1 MDYSLEAQP
10 PAAEQQL
17 RDLLI
22 KTLTARTHWVFLPS
36 LECIPL
42 MLELEDRF
50 YSHSPADF
58 QTYILPVRGAYE
70 VTVASKRCCNAQQL
84 AAFLNSGPLSHELD
98 SRLFTSIDLMAHD
111 VIVLA
116 NQNTAGTHKNFY
128 QWLGLLPG
136 GVP

>member
-1 MDYSLEAQP
+1 MDYSFEVQP
-10 PAAEQQL
+10 PGAEQQL
-17 RDLLI
+17 RELI
-22 KTLTARTHWVFLPS
+22 IARLTARTHWVFLPS
-36 LECIPL
+36 IECIPL
-42 MLELEDRF
+42 LLALETKF

-70 VTVASKRCCNAQQL
+70 VTVASKRRCNAQQL
-84 AAFLNSGPLSHELD
+84 AAFLNSGSLSHELD
-98 SRLFTSIDLMAHD
+98 GHLFTSIDLMAHD